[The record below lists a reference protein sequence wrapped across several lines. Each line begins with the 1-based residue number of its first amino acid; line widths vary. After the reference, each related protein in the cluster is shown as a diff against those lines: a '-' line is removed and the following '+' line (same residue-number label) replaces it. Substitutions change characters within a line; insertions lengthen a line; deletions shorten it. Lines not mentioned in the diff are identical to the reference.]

1 VGATYPRGRDASL
14 DAILAQLVEEGLA
27 DEQDNDVLVPWRSVF
42 DALDEARGFGLA
54 EAELDLPPI
63 GRDVVLSVA
72 HDGSLSRSD
81 FGLRLEGFFRH
92 GQRLNVRP
100 HEAGTPWFVESS
112 GSGFLLTR
120 ESYALAE
127 MVAAA
132 RSRTPA
138 ERSQD
143 ANRRLLAQVRTAAE
157 QASAELDLYL
167 RRTRVL
173 MPSELLLRLDEAQT
187 PAGRVITVAP
197 GFEGEPDGWLEAF
210 DLRRDVNDVYRVT
223 EGAEYCEIIIE
234 PDVREALTAI
244 KRVPGRRV
252 AGAEAQR
259 LLTNPFAYFGPDIS
273 HVFNEENVEHTLSVL
288 RRNTCRFI
296 PQLDAD
302 DPAATTLLIEPLEDE
317 AEVTSTLETFAQPEM
332 LGAFCRI
339 VQRALDDET
348 ETFEW
353 RRHDLLLEPDTP
365 SHLDA
370 LRDVSTRWADQEAAS
385 DADERPHDV
394 EATVDLALYSDRV
407 QGIGIE
413 TPYAILVIPRPKQ
426 LGAWLPDD
434 TAISFV
440 PTGSPNGTPTDLTVE
455 QLQQLPDLIE
465 AATDAGLESVVV
477 PGVAEPIPLQT
488 AVEIVRHAPK
498 GSLEDRDDGAPE
510 RTSKAKER
518 GPRPGLLI
526 ASNID
531 DEDYVE
537 RRAAQLSPPLGARPR
552 LPGSLRAD
560 VALKEHQEVG
570 VAWLQHLIDLG
581 PDSCR
586 GALLADDM
594 GLGKTL
600 QLLAVAL
607 AHLERGPSAPILVVA
622 PVTLLENWRAELDR
636 FFKIEEADI
645 LSLYGASIRA
655 LRAGPDDVDP
665 GLYATRRKLLRRN
678 WLGRARVV
686 LTTYETVR
694 DLEFSLA
701 EVDWSIVIC
710 DEAQKIKNPNALVSR
725 AAKKLKAD
733 FRIAATGTPVE
744 NSLRD
749 IWSIFDFIQPGLLA
763 PLNRFGRD
771 YQRPIEARSD
781 TQRERLDS
789 LRRLLAPQILR
800 RTKHDVARDLPA
812 KELEPTCR
820 ELSMSQVQLGLY
832 LQAVS
837 KSRSQE
843 YASERDRA
851 LSTLHVLQYLRRV
864 CCDPRP
870 PGDAASAD
878 LPIDDYRQKSPKFDW
893 LVGQLEEVK
902 RQNEKAIVFLE
913 ARDIQRQLK
922 LYLDRHFDL
931 DITIVN
937 GESSTVVGSD
947 MSRQRLIDRFQA
959 KSGFNLILLSPLAAG
974 VGLNIQAANHVIHYM
989 RHWNPAREDQA
1000 TDRAYRIGQERVVT
1014 VYTPI
1019 VRGPGWASFDER
1031 LDELLEFKR
1040 ALADDMYNGTEDVAA
1055 ADLED
1060 LLLET
1065 PS

>member
-1 VGATYPRGRDASL
+1 M
-14 DAILAQLVEEGLA
+14 
-27 DEQDNDVLVPWRSVF
+27 
-42 DALDEARGFGLA
+42 
-54 EAELDLPPI
+54 AEL
-63 GRDVVLSVA
+63 
-72 HDGSLSRSD
+72 
-81 FGLRLEGFFRH
+81 
-92 GQRLNVRP
+92 
-100 HEAGTPWFVESS
+100 
-112 GSGFLLTR
+112 
-120 ESYALAE
+120 
-127 MVAAA
+127 VAAA
-132 RSRTPA
+132 RNRTPS

-197 GFEGEPDGWLEAF
+197 GFDGEPDGWLEAF
-210 DLRRDVNDVYRVT
+210 DLRREVHDVYRVT
-223 EGAEYCEIIIE
+223 EGADYCEIIIE
-234 PDVREALTAI
+234 PDVREALAAI
-244 KRVPGRRV
+244 KSVPGRRV

-259 LLTNPFAYFGPDIS
+259 LLTNPFAYFGPEIS
-273 HVFNEENVEHTLSVL
+273 HVFNEENIEHTLSVL

-296 PQLDAD
+296 PQLDVG

-317 AEVTSTLETFAQPEM
+317 AEVPSTLETFARPEM
-332 LGAFCRI
+332 LNAFCRI
-339 VQRALDDET
+339 VERALDDET

-353 RRHDLLLEPDTP
+353 RRHELLLEADTR
-365 SHLDA
+365 SHLET
-370 LRDVSTRWADQEAAS
+370 LRDAGARWAELDDAS
-385 DADERPHDV
+385 SVDEQAEDV

-426 LGAWLPDD
+426 LGAWLPDE
-434 TAISFV
+434 TAMSFV
-440 PTGSPNGTPTDLTVE
+440 PTQSANGTPTNLTVE
-455 QLQQLPDLIE
+455 QLRALPDLIE
-465 AATDAGLESVVV
+465 AATEAGLETVEV
-477 PGVAEPIPLQT
+477 PGVPEPIPVQT
-488 AVEIVRHAPK
+488 AVEMVRHAPK
-498 GSLEDRDDGAPE
+498 GSLDGGDHPKPKE
-510 RTSKAKER
+510 RAR

-537 RRAAQLSPPLGARPR
+537 RRAAELSPPAGARPT
-552 LPGSLRAD
+552 LPSSLRPS
-560 VALKEHQEVG
+560 VALKHHQEVG
-570 VAWLQHLIDLG
+570 VAWLQHLINLG

-607 AHLERGPSAPILVVA
+607 AHLERGPNRPILVVA

-636 FFKIEEADI
+636 FFEVDVADI

-665 GLYATRRKLLRRN
+665 GLYATRRKLLRRD
-678 WLGRARVV
+678 WLGRAKVV

-749 IWSIFDFIQPGLLA
+749 IWSLFDFIQPGLLA

-771 YQRPIEARSD
+771 YQRPIEARTE

-800 RTKHDVARDLPA
+800 RTKHEVARDLPA
-812 KELEPTCR
+812 KELEPSCR
-820 ELSMSQVQLGLY
+820 ELPMSEAQLGLY

-837 KSRSQE
+837 TSRSQHFE
-843 YASERDRA
+843 SERDRA

-878 LPIDDYRQKSPKFDW
+878 LPINDYRKRSPKFNW
-893 LVGQLEEVK
+893 LVGQLEEVE
-902 RQNEKAIVFLE
+902 RRNEKAIVFLE

-922 LYLDRHFDL
+922 LYLDPHFGL

-959 KSGFNLILLSPLAAG
+959 KQGFNVILLSPLAAG

-1040 ALADDMYNGTEDVAA
+1040 ALADDMYNGTEDVARDRA
-1055 ADLED
+1055 RR
-1060 LLLET
+1060 
-1065 PS
+1065 PSARDSFIG